1 MRTEG
6 REPPRELTGSID
18 IAAAIIGRG
27 IVIAFDIQ
35 EESDVQGRLLG
46 CLVKCQEVSREEILA
61 AIDTLLRGCGLS
73 IKDYQGFVDR
83 NQLLGDKYT

>member
-1 MRTEG
+1 MRLEG
-6 REPPRELTGSID
+6 GEPPRELTSVIG
-18 IAAAIIGRG
+18 IALAIIGKG

-35 EESDVQGRLLG
+35 EGELG

-73 IKDYQGFVDR
+73 IQDYQDFVDLHR
-83 NQLLGDKYT
+83 SRESGKT